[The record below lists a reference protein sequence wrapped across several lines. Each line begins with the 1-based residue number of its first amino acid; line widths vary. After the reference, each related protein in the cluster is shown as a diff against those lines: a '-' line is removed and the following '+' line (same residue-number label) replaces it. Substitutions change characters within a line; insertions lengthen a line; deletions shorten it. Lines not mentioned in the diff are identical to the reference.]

1 METKRAIVLTGAA
14 GFVGF
19 HTAQALLAAGHEV
32 VGFDSVNDYY
42 PTLIKRRRLAIL
54 AEQPGFRFVEG
65 QLADQQAVETLF
77 AEVQPELVCHLAAQA
92 GVRHSLKHPRDYL
105 SANIDGTLNILEGCR
120 HTGTRRLVYASSSSV
135 YGGNEKV
142 PFSEQDRVD
151 SPISL
156 YAATKRSNELMA
168 HAYTHLFGFQTVGLR
183 FFTVYGRWG
192 RPDMALWEFTE
203 RILNDQPIRVYNN
216 GEMWRDFTHVSDI
229 VKGVMGSLFAAD
241 LADYEVFNLG
251 NHRSEKLTHMI
262 DCIEKACGCE
272 ARRELLPMQPGDVP
286 ATYADIDRAQAKLG
300 FEPTMPISQGIP
312 DFVAW
317 YRSEPEV
324 AEAARQWRLR
334 LD

>member
-32 VGFDSVNDYY
+32 VGFDAVVDYY
-42 PTLIKRRRLAIL
+42 PTLIKRRRLAML
-54 AEQPGFRFVEG
+54 GEHPRFRFVEAD
-65 QLADQQAVETLF
+65 LADQSAVDSLF
-77 AEVQPELVCHLAAQA
+77 AEVKPELVCHLAAQA
-92 GVRHSLKHPRDYL
+92 GVRHSLSHPRDYL
-105 SANIDGTLNILEGCR
+105 RANIDGTLNILEGCR
-120 HTGTRRLVYASSSSV
+120 HNGVRRLVYASSSSV
-135 YGGNEKV
+135 YGGNTKV
-142 PFSEQDRVD
+142 PFSEADRVD

-203 RILNDQPIRVYNN
+203 RILSGQPIRVFNF

-229 VKGVMGSLFAAD
+229 VKGVMGSLFSD
-241 LADYEVFNLG
+241 QLDDWEVFNLG
-251 NHRSEKLTHMI
+251 NHRSEKLTDMI
-262 DCIEKACGCE
+262 DCIERACGRE
-272 ARRELLPMQPGDVP
+272 AQRELLPMQDGDVP
-286 ATYADIDRAQAKLG
+286 RTYADIDNARTKLG
-300 FEPTMPISQGIP
+300 YEPTMPIAEGIP

-317 YRSEPEV
+317 YRSEPDI
-324 AEAARQWRLR
+324 AEAARQWRLQ
-334 LD
+334 L

>member
-32 VGFDSVNDYY
+32 IGFDAVVDYY

-54 AEQPGFRFVEG
+54 AEQPRFRFVEAD
-65 QLADQQAVETLF
+65 LADQSAVDSLF
-77 AEVQPELVCHLAAQA
+77 AEVKPELVCHLAAQA
-92 GVRHSLKHPRDYL
+92 GVRHSLSHPRDYL
-105 SANIDGTLNILEGCR
+105 RANIDGTLNIMEACR
-120 HTGTRRLVYASSSSV
+120 HNGVRRLVYASSSSV
-135 YGGNEKV
+135 YGGNTKV
-142 PFSEQDRVD
+142 PFSEADRVD
-151 SPISL
+151 LPISL

-203 RILNDQPIRVYNN
+203 RILAGQPIRVFNF

-229 VKGVMGSLFAAD
+229 VKGVMGSLFSD
-241 LADYEVFNLG
+241 GLDNWEVFNLG
-251 NHRSEKLTHMI
+251 NHRSEKLTDMI
-262 DCIEKACGCE
+262 DCIERACGRE
-272 ARRELLPMQPGDVP
+272 AQRELLPMQDGDVP
-286 ATYADIDRAQAKLG
+286 RTYADIDNARTKLG
-300 FEPTMPISQGIP
+300 FEPTMPIAEGIP

-317 YRSEPEV
+317 YRSEPEI
-324 AEAARQWRLR
+324 AEAARQWRLQ
-334 LD
+334 L